1 MKLSFLILFF
11 LILSGATEGGEPAN
25 PKETEQQGNEAQ
37 RQQQDSDKQ
46 TAASDK
52 PIIKQ
57 IIRSTSD
64 GPTSDGQTH
73 QNEDHPWKP
82 TDLAIAMFTGCLVGV
97 GIAQAVVY
105 YRQAKYMRRG
115 LRLTR
120 QAANAAKHSASVA
133 SQQTEILKAGQ
144 RPWIMFQVDD
154 WGLPDRHDPSLGF
167 GGVMKWSAINVGHS
181 PAFLTELVV
190 VTAIFPYP
198 LPDKHPDDQSP
209 QQCAK
214 FIIPP
219 NGKHSS
225 SLPTV
230 VDAGAMQRIF
240 DGKQCQ
246 VVYGIARYH
255 D

>member
-64 GPTSDGQTH
+64 GPTSDGQRH

-133 SQQTEILKAGQ
+133 SQQTEILKAGHY
-144 RPWIMFQVDD
+144 IALMT
-154 WGLPDRHDPSLGF
+154 LE
-167 GGVMKWSAINVGHS
+167 KVG
-181 PAFLTELVV
+181 P
-190 VTAIFPYP
+190 
-198 LPDKHPDDQSP
+198 
-209 QQCAK
+209 
-214 FIIPP
+214 
-219 NGKHSS
+219 
-225 SLPTV
+225 
-230 VDAGAMQRIF
+230 
-240 DGKQCQ
+240 
-246 VVYGIARYH
+246 GIAHKPHRGSEIGEWQRVSH
-255 D
+255 THGPGTDPT